1 MRRLLA
7 IALACLAGLAYL
19 APAAVLAQVSS
30 PLVQDSKPLEGRRNQ
45 KVERIRIE
53 DESVRIDET
62 RYAGQTENI
71 TVQPKGG
78 MPAYE
83 VLPASPARAR
93 LDDGRR
99 PGGPGGDRVWNVLS
113 F

>member
-1 MRRLLA
+1 M
-7 IALACLAGLAYL
+7 
-19 APAAVLAQVSS
+19 
-30 PLVQDSKPLEGRRNQ
+30 LEGRRNQ

-83 VLPASPARAR
+83 VLPPTPGRAR
-93 LDDGRR
+93 LGDGR
-99 PGGPGGDRVWNVLS
+99 GGSGSGGERVWNVLS

>member
-1 MRRLLA
+1 MHRLLA
-7 IALACLAGLAYL
+7 TLLAGLAL
-19 APAAVLAQVSS
+19 PAALAQAPAPRAQE
-30 PLVQDSKPLEGRRNQ
+30 QQQLEGRRNQ

-53 DESVRIDET
+53 DDSVRIDET

-78 MPAYE
+78 LPAYE
-83 VLPASPARAR
+83 VLPATPARAR

-99 PGGPGGDRVWNVLS
+99 AAGSGGERVWNVLS